1 MQKRGPGEAVG
12 RDSELGLLCSLR
24 TGAVQ
29 SPLLTQRLVTL
40 RRSLKKKK
48 KQERAHIW
56 LRLAAEQ
63 QGAWCS
69 HRPMKPVH

>member
-1 MQKRGPGEAVG
+1 MKKRGPGEAVG

-48 KQERAHIW
+48 SKNVPTFGSDLQLSNREPG
-56 LRLAAEQ
+56 AAI
-63 QGAWCS
+63 A
-69 HRPMKPVH
+69 P